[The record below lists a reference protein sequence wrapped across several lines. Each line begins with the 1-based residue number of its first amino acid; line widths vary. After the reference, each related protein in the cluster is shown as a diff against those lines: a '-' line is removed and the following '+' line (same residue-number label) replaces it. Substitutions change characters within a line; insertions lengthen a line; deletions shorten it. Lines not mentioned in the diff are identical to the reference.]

1 MKHYPVFLVGLSTAF
16 STLALAGGAAQ
27 QKVPTPP
34 PDSHA
39 SIFASPVF
47 WAAAVAAV
55 FGLINVLV
63 TTTTTSQTNRR
74 TTELTTRTQVKNAE
88 LAAQTQRDLAQ
99 VSSRTQEQISSSNSE
114 RNIKLEE
121 IKAQLQAQR
130 DENLEWREHKK
141 TIAKYKDPLMHAVYD
156 LQSRLFNIIDIDKV
170 FLSAYYVRGTESQ
183 RAYAVEN
190 TVFLF
195 CQFLAWNEIIRRQIQ
210 FLNLGAD
217 SGTKDLRE
225 IQDNIYTTL
234 QTDRFGP
241 GFRIF
246 AGDQRAIG
254 EMMIET
260 REGELQCIGFA
271 TYMRLLC
278 WLEIPEDWRVSA
290 NYWLKPLR
298 DDVIAMAS
306 IISPFRGRVIALQ
319 HSMIDMLDALDPHY
333 VYFPKT
339 KRTKLAT

>member
-1 MKHYPVFLVGLSTAF
+1 
-16 STLALAGGAAQ
+16 
-27 QKVPTPP
+27 
-34 PDSHA
+34 
-39 SIFASPVF
+39 
-47 WAAAVAAV
+47 
-55 FGLINVLV
+55 
-63 TTTTTSQTNRR
+63 
-74 TTELTTRTQVKNAE
+74 
-88 LAAQTQRDLAQ
+88 
-99 VSSRTQEQISSSNSE
+99 
-114 RNIKLEE
+114 
-121 IKAQLQAQR
+121 
-130 DENLEWREHKK
+130 
-141 TIAKYKDPLMHAVYD
+141 MHAGYD
-156 LQSRLFNIIDIDKV
+156 LQSRLFNIINKAFLKV
-170 FLSAYYVRGTESQ
+170 YHVRGTESQ

-225 IQDNIYTTL
+225 IQDNIYSTL

-260 REGELQCIGFA
+260 RDGELQCIGYA
-271 TYMRLLC
+271 KYMRLLC
-278 WLEIPEDWRVSA
+278 WLQIPDDERVYA

-306 IISPFRGRVIALQ
+306 NILPFRGRVIALQ
-319 HSMIDMLDALDPHY
+319 NSLIDMLDALDPDCF
-333 VYFPKT
+333 YFPAT
-339 KRTKLAT
+339 RRTKLVN